1 MPTQKLDRAVSDP
14 PVVVEYSI
22 LQLGEQQHDGGL
34 SVHVHNPLTR
44 LYTTTTGSNK

>member
-1 MPTQKLDRAVSDP
+1 MRTQKLNRAISDP

-34 SVHVHNPLTR
+34 SVHVHNPLPR
-44 LYTTTTGSNK
+44 LSTNTTD